1 MIDPLPGLDARMPT
15 APGARLGGLGRDAD
29 AGLSF
34 ADILDR
40 TDRPTGSPADLARAA
55 AGRLVA
61 SSFIM
66 PLPTSL
72 RESTTAAEPF
82 APGPAERRFAPM
94 LDWIIAD
101 RITEAANFSLIDA
114 IVDRL
119 GLPDAAREER
129 HDDG

>member
-1 MIDPLPGLDARMPT
+1 MIDPLAGLDAMMPR
-15 APGARLGGLGRDAD
+15 APGALLVRLGRDAH

-40 TDRPTGSPADLARAA
+40 TDRPTGSPADVARAA

-61 SSFIM
+61 WSFFM
-66 PLPTSL
+66 PILTSL

-119 GLPDAAREER
+119 GYPGRDAGGAP
-129 HDDG
+129 

>member
-1 MIDPLPGLDARMPT
+1 MIDPLAGLDAMMGA
-15 APGARLGGLGRDAD
+15 APGARLGGPGRDART
-29 AGLSF
+29 GPSF

-66 PLPTSL
+66 PVLTSL
-72 RESTTAAEPF
+72 RESSTAAEPF

-119 GLPDAAREER
+119 GPPAATR
-129 HDDG
+129 GGAP